1 MTKQRLILPN
11 DGRPPMPMPAFSNA
25 PRSVAPAGRG
35 VKGPPVGLAPGPPS
49 PPSVRPLITM
59 E

>member
-25 PRSVAPAGRG
+25 LRSVAPAGRRL
-35 VKGPPVGLAPGPPS
+35 VHLA
-49 PPSVRPLITM
+49 VDLIDRSD
-59 E
+59 EVV